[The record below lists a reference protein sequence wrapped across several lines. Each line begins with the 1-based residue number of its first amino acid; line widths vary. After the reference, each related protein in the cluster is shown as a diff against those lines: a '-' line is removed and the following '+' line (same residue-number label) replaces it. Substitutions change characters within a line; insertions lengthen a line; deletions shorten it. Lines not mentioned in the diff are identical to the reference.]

1 MDDESLYCS
10 NCEAQI
16 ISDDEYCSHCGLIL
30 LEEKKCYLHKED
42 EAQGTCLIC
51 LKLCCNK
58 CGLFVNHVYLCNA
71 HSNYE
76 IIEGMARV
84 YGSSDYLELSFYKEI
99 LEKEGM
105 HPFLYSRKSSLISLG
120 NVDYS
125 LFRASGE
132 SDGHLINEI
141 KLMLPLSEIIEAEK
155 ILEPLMNDID

>member
-1 MDDESLYCS
+1 MEDEPIFCS

-16 ISDDEYCSHCGLIL
+16 VSDDEYCSHCGLIL

-51 LKLCCNK
+51 LKPFCKK
-58 CGLFVNHVYLCNA
+58 CGLDVNKVFLCNE
-71 HSNYE
+71 HTGYE
-76 IIEGMARV
+76 IIEGMGRI
-84 YGSSDYLELSFYKEI
+84 YGSSDYLELSYYKEV

-105 HPFLYSRKSSLISLG
+105 HPFLYSRKSSPISLG

-132 SDGHLINEI
+132 FNGHLINEI
-141 KLMLPLSEIIEAEK
+141 KLMLPLGEIIEAEK
-155 ILEPLMNDID
+155 ILEPLMNDIG